1 MRWVTAL
8 SDSKSLPAALEE
20 TIHKIQETLGAQ
32 KPDLC
37 LIFVSSEFRAGY
49 ETIAPAIQR
58 ALGPRVILGCSGGGV
73 VGDGREVEHA
83 PALTITAAILP
94 DVTLTP
100 FRVADSSLPDL
111 DVSPRHWHQLAGVA
125 PADQPQFILLADPFS
140 IRIENLLMGLDYA
153 FPKSMKVG
161 GLASGAAQPGENAL
175 FFNTVC
181 YRSGAIGLALTGNI
195 ALDTLVAQ
203 GCRPIG
209 KPMRVTRCDRNILM
223 ELEGEP
229 PLNIL
234 RDLYTSLD
242 SRDQGLLQNALFLG
256 LVMDPMKSHFT
267 QGDFLIRNIVGLD
280 TEKGILAVG
289 ALLRE
294 GQLVQFHLR
303 DKQTS
308 ADDLDQ
314 VLSTY
319 LTKAGHDQV
328 AGALLFSCLGRG
340 EYLYGKAS
348 HDTRLFHQ
356 KMGSIP
362 IGGFF
367 CNGEIG
373 PVGGS
378 TYLHGYTSC
387 FALFRPLYAMVENV
401 PVRNLQ
407 TARPHPFSSAGP
419 TA

>member
-1 MRWVTAL
+1 MRWVSAL
-8 SDSKSLPAALEE
+8 SDAKALPIALQE
-20 TIHKIQETLGAQ
+20 TIHKVKDALGAQ
-32 KPDLC
+32 KPDLV

-49 ETIAPAIQR
+49 ETIAPAIQTS
-58 ALGPRVILGCSGGGV
+58 LGARLILGCSGGGV
-73 VGDGREVEHA
+73 VGAGKEVEHE
-83 PALTITAAILP
+83 PALTITAAVLP

-111 DVSPRHWHQLAGVA
+111 DVSPRAWHQLAGVS
-125 PADQPQFILLADPFS
+125 PAEQPHFIVLADPFS
-140 IRIENLLMGLDYA
+140 IRVENLLMGLDYA
-153 FPKSMKVG
+153 YPRSVKVG

-175 FFNTVC
+175 FFNSVC
-181 YRSGAIGLALTGNI
+181 YRSGAVGLAMSGNI
-195 ALDTLVAQ
+195 ALDALVAQ

-229 PLNIL
+229 PLNVL
-234 RDLYTSLD
+234 RDLYTQLEP
-242 SRDQGLLQNALFLG
+242 RDQNLLQNALFLG
-256 LVMDPMKSHFT
+256 LVMDPLKSHFT

-280 TEKGILAVG
+280 TDKGILAVG

-308 ADDLDQ
+308 MDDLDQ
-314 VLSTY
+314 VLNTY
-319 LTKAGHDQV
+319 LSRSGHDQV

-340 EYLYGKAS
+340 AYLYGKPS
-348 HDTRLFHQ
+348 HDTRLFQ
-356 KMGSIP
+356 KRLGNIP
-362 IGGFF
+362 ISGFF

-373 PVGGS
+373 PVGGT

-387 FALFRPLYAMVENV
+387 FALFRPLYALTHHV
-401 PVRNLQ
+401 PSARANQVRP
-407 TARPHPFSSAGP
+407 APFP
-419 TA
+419 KDPPR

>member
-1 MRWVTAL
+1 MRWVSAL
-8 SDSKSLPAALEE
+8 SDAKTLPLALEE
-20 TIHKIQETLGAQ
+20 TIRKIQDALGDQ

-37 LIFVSSEFRAGY
+37 LLFVSSDFRPGY
-49 ETIAPAIQR
+49 ETIAPEIQA
-58 ALGPRVILGCSGGGV
+58 ALGPRIILGCSGGGV
-73 VGDGREVEHA
+73 VGDGREVEHE

-111 DVSPRHWHQLAGVA
+111 DVSPRQWHQLVGVS
-125 PADQPQFILLADPFS
+125 PTDQPQFIVLADPFS
-140 IRIENLLMGLDYA
+140 IRVENLLMGLDYA
-153 FPKSMKVG
+153 YPKAMKVG
-161 GLASGAAQPGENAL
+161 GMASGAAQPGENAL
-175 FFNTVC
+175 FFNSVC

-195 ALDTLVAQ
+195 ALDALVAQ

-209 KPMRVTRCDRNILM
+209 KPLRVTRCDRNILM
-223 ELEGEP
+223 ELDGVP
-229 PLNIL
+229 PLNVL
-234 RDLYTSLD
+234 RDLYTTLD

-308 ADDLDQ
+308 TDDLDQ

-319 LTKAGHDQV
+319 LSRAGHDQV

-340 EYLYGKAS
+340 EYLYGRAS
-348 HDTRLFHQ
+348 HDTLLFHK
-356 KMGSIP
+356 KMGTIP

-373 PVGGS
+373 PVGGT

-387 FALFRPLYAMVENV
+387 FALFRPLYALAQDSSITRTGTAH
-401 PVRNLQ
+401 PQ
-407 TARPHPFSSAGP
+407 TL
-419 TA
+419 